1 MANITAADVNKLRK
15 QTGSGMM
22 DCKKALVEANG
33 DFEAAI
39 DILRKK
45 GQKVAA
51 NRGDRD
57 AKEGLVIAK
66 TANGGKKAVLVVVN
80 CETDFVAQ
88 NDDFNK
94 FATTILDVA
103 IEKSPASLEELLTL
117 NFGSENL
124 SIADKVIEQTGVI
137 GEKIEVS
144 AYEVVE
150 AETTIAY
157 NHPGNKLASVV
168 GFNKSGDKVQEV
180 GKQIAMQIAAM
191 NPLAVDE
198 NGVDQAIIEKELA
211 LGKEMALAEG
221 KPEAMVDKIA
231 EGKVKKFLK
240 ENTLLNQE
248 SITDNKK
255 NIAQILKETENDL
268 SVTEFKR
275 IMLG

>member
-137 GEKIEVS
+137 GEKIEIS